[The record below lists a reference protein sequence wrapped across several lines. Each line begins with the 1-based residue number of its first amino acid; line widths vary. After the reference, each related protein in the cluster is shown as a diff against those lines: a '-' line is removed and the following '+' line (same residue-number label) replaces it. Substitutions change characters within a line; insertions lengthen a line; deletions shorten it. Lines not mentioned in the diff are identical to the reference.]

1 MDCEPLMH
9 EKLLNDT
16 SEAVTLL
23 AVVPSLSQQSA
34 GADGP
39 PPPLPLPPLPP
50 LTPDAPVQ
58 QSVGLVRQNLKAP
71 TVASKSVSVRFCTVM
86 PVTTGIE
93 FMVVN
98 IGHTSST

>member
-1 MDCEPLMH
+1 MADDIDNGFVELARYIEEHPR
-9 EKLLNDT
+9 E
-16 SEAVTLL
+16 SVTLPDI
-23 AVVPSLSQQSA
+23 VSVSVSFGGGRRSFSEY
-34 GADGP
+34 
-39 PPPLPLPPLPP
+39 
-50 LTPDAPVQ
+50 TPDAPVQ